1 MNEIQTAGCVVLLV
15 DESSGMGAVMRE
27 LTTEGKASTRPN
39 GQRAATAINALL
51 KQLTG
56 GPSFDLALVGYQT
69 DSQGQPNV
77 GSRWSG
83 PLAGREFV
91 PTSEL
96 AAAPLRTESR
106 VRKIPSPGGFGPPRE
121 ETVGF
126 PIWYEP
132 AVGVKAPQIAA
143 YSFCRDLLARW
154 AAEAGPNPGT
164 PLVVHISAGASGDGN
179 PQLAISKLMELTT
192 PGGHPLVLQAHLA
205 ASAAVVT
212 SLYPSN
218 YVYLTLGSA
227 RDQFRRASVLPPQ
240 LVEALQAAHV
250 TVNPGARGLI
260 YNAKIADLI
269 QMLALVKSHTQNW
282 PSKGGVVQPASVPS
296 EAPAA
301 VSVAGPTAVDT
312 PLAESPGDLAALV
325 VFVLDRSVADPFA
338 AAVQNPVGRLQE
350 QANDLL
356 KQISKL
362 KLPAGAVDVAIASY
376 GLGSSGEVDV
386 RSTFEGPLAGK
397 TIVEHIDLE
406 AGAIRVEET
415 QEEVSNGIG
424 GLISVTRK
432 KPIYFDLEPTAAAP
446 PVTAFERVAELA
458 AEWCRQHRSAGLA
471 PIVLHLTRGQIEPSD
486 IEWAKGALARV
497 DSSAGPVTLYHLVLT
512 EEPHKSLAY
521 PASDEELSTAS
532 LKKLWEASSL
542 LLDRERLAAE
552 KRPVTADSRGMVV
565 NGKFDLLLE
574 AIKNRTP
581 ASQ

>member
-1 MNEIQTAGCVVLLV
+1 
-15 DESSGMGAVMRE
+15 
-27 LTTEGKASTRPN
+27 
-39 GQRAATAINALL
+39 
-51 KQLTG
+51 
-56 GPSFDLALVGYQT
+56 
-69 DSQGQPNV
+69 V

-91 PTSEL
+91 PTREL

-106 VRKIPSPGGFGPPRE
+106 VRKIPSSGGFGPPRE
-121 ETVGF
+121 ETVEF
-126 PIWYEP
+126 PVWYEP
-132 AVGVKAPQIAA
+132 AVGAKAPQIAA
-143 YSFCRDLLARW
+143 YSFCRDLIARW
-154 AAEAGPNPGT
+154 AADAGPSPGM

-205 ASAAVVT
+205 ASAAVIT

-227 RDQFRRASVLPPQ
+227 RDQFRRASVLPPH
-240 LVEALQAAHV
+240 LVESLQAAHV

-269 QMLALVKSHTQNW
+269 QMLSLVKSHTQHW
-282 PSKGGVVQPASVPS
+282 PSKGG
-296 EAPAA
+296 APAPESAPA
-301 VSVAGPTAVDT
+301 VAQAEALSVADSHPSDAAQ
-312 PLAESPGDLAALV
+312 AEAGKELAALV
-325 VFVLDRSVADPFA
+325 IFVLDRSVADPFA
-338 AAVQNPVGRLQE
+338 GDVQSPVGRLQE
-350 QANDLL
+350 HANDLL

-362 KLPAGAVDVAIASY
+362 SAGAVDVATASY
-376 GLGSSGEVDV
+376 GLGASGEVDV
-386 RSTFEGPLAGK
+386 RSTFEGPLAGQ
-397 TIVEHIDLE
+397 TIVRQVDLA

-446 PVTAFERVAELA
+446 PVTAFERVAEVA
-458 AEWCRQHRSAGLA
+458 AEWCRQHRSACLA
-471 PIVLHLTRGQIEPSD
+471 PVVLHLTRGQIEPAD
-486 IEWAKGALARV
+486 IDWAKGALARV
-497 DSSAGPVTLYHLVLT
+497 DSTAGPATLYHLVVT

-521 PASDEELSTAS
+521 PASDEDLGTAS

-552 KRPVTADSRGMVV
+552 KRPVTADARGMVV

-574 AIKNRTP
+574 AIKHRMP
-581 ASQ
+581 VPQ

>member
-1 MNEIQTAGCVVLLV
+1 MSEIQTSGCVVLLV

-39 GQRAATAINALL
+39 SQRVATAINALL

-69 DSQGQPNV
+69 DAQGQPRI

-83 PLAGREFV
+83 SLAGREFV
-91 PTSEL
+91 PTGEL

-121 ETVGF
+121 ETVEF
-126 PIWYEP
+126 PVWYEP

-143 YSFCRDLLARW
+143 YSFCCDLLARW
-154 AAEAGPNPGT
+154 AAEVGPNPGT

-192 PGGHPLVLQAHLA
+192 PGGHPIVLQAHLA
-205 ASAAVVT
+205 ASAAVVA

-227 RDQFRRASVLPPQ
+227 RDQFRRASVLPPH

-269 QMLALVKSHTQNW
+269 QMLALVKSHTQHW
-282 PSKGGVVQPASVPS
+282 PSKAGAAQPKSVPATAQP
-296 EAPAA
+296 EAPSGADATAGEAA
-301 VSVAGPTAVDT
+301 P
-312 PLAESPGDLAALV
+312 AESGQELAALV

-350 QANDLL
+350 HANDLL
-356 KQISKL
+356 KQISKV
-362 KLPAGAVDVAIASY
+362 PAGAVDVAVASY

-386 RSTFEGPLAGK
+386 RSTWEGPLAGQ
-397 TIVEHIDLE
+397 TVVHHVDLA
-406 AGAIRVEET
+406 AGAIRVEEI

-446 PVTAFERVAELA
+446 PVTAFERVADLA
-458 AEWCRQHRSAGLA
+458 AEWCRQHRLACLA
-471 PIVLHLTRGQIEPSD
+471 PVVLHLTRGHIEPAD
-486 IEWAKGALARV
+486 VEWAQGALARV
-497 DSSAGPVTLYHLVLT
+497 DSAAGPVTLYHLVVT

-521 PASDEELSTAS
+521 PPSDEDLGTAS
-532 LKKLWEASSL
+532 LKKLWEASSP
-542 LLDRERLAAE
+542 LLDRQRLAAE

-574 AIKNRTP
+574 AIKHRMP